1 MALSDTTIIDIELT
15 DTFETWRTR
24 TNRIITLL
32 NESADEDPFTSLVS
46 ANSEGGFSINAVQ
59 SNVATMTQLASSNL
73 TITGATSRVNFSG
86 ANTQSLGN
94 VHQVH
99 VLGGLVITGSNPDSS
114 ISNTQINNSEINL
127 NGQKLRANGASTIDF
142 AGATIQDLGTVQF
155 LKVTPAEAGASGG
168 ELSGINVISNTSYTS
183 NLRLNGGAHTFDGAE
198 VQGGNFYGLSISN
211 SAIRTTNITMSTG
224 ATFIANTGV
233 ILGSDVTNSNVAIG
247 HFPEWSGAANRIP
260 TSSTGRL
267 HVRSMFSKTA
277 AGKTTPS
284 ADGSE
289 IVVEGNTTVG
299 MTFLANSASNSHII
313 FGDDTDSDKGFIKY
327 ENQNDYLV
335 FGAKETQSKMR
346 IQNDGGGSMQIAG
359 ANTFESIAGKMHIY
373 QASNDGLD
381 ALYIHTTD
389 GDKRAIHLNLE
400 SEDANAVEIS
410 TTTLTSGHMMTL
422 EYGASTTSFT
432 GSMLN
437 INDNNQEL
445 GERKIVSIVQDHR
458 DATATKALYLQSD
471 GGELLDLVQNR
482 EDKIAIRLT
491 ANSTT
496 SNVSD
501 YFMDTLTTGTGL
513 HISSDSDNHTSNL
526 VSLITN
532 STSATATT
540 LSIKNISTTNQ
551 NLISVANG
559 TSSVMLMETG
569 GNIGINNN
577 GQQVKVLAANGSL
590 MLQQATVPLHKL
602 HLHGTLGVEN
612 ESIFNADM
620 RINANVT
627 IQNGLDSML
636 IIDSPD
642 VGSATL
648 AIGEN
653 ADTSGHQAFYVTYPV
668 GDGYTYLGMGALD
681 FQSRIPLNY
690 AFRLN
695 GFNNDI
701 LMTGDVELQ
710 KGLTV
715 NNDITVSDGDITSNG
730 IFELTGNAYINSNTV
745 IIESVNGVGST
756 RVDDVLTITGNTNI
770 QGQLNVETANTRL
783 GSNLTVVGNT
793 VFEQHITTS
802 NTATFNETVTLNE
815 HVFVNSTMN
824 VANNVIMSGSNVY
837 ISESDSI
844 TTIVGQLNVDN
855 KMVMNGANVYISPP
869 NGKFEVRGSTKLN
882 NLEVTGDVGM
892 PDIEVSGNVQFG
904 SHLVGTSSTAN
915 SVINGKLNVLG
926 NTHIGTD
933 VINATLG
940 PSGEKNV
947 LVKGNT
953 IFAGVV
959 SIQSELNV
967 TTSNTRIGKDLIV
980 NKNLYVSGNTE
991 ISGNAVIDGILS
1003 VSDGDIVGSDN
1014 LTISGN
1020 MDVGGSNVIFSHAGS
1035 SGNVAIMSN
1044 LYVENDA
1051 KIQGGLSISGGDVT
1065 ASDDLNI
1072 SGKLDV
1078 VGKSSFGDIT
1088 SNGNMTIKGTTNI
1101 VDDGTGA
1108 VLAVSKVGAIRS
1120 AAITG
1125 SLSVSGDMSV
1135 GGTTSF
1141 ADATF
1146 TSLTA
1151 TNLTTTSSLVSQGSG
1166 TFNGLSSTSDITST
1180 GNINA
1185 NGVKCR
1191 LPVYDASGVLLN
1203 AA

>member
-46 ANSEGGFSINAVQ
+46 ANSEGGFSINSIQ
-59 SNVATMTQLASSNL
+59 SNVATLTELASSNL
-73 TITGATSRVNFSG
+73 TITGSSSRVNFSG
-86 ANTQSLGN
+86 ANTDSLGN

-99 VLGGLVITGSNPDSS
+99 VLGGLIITGSNPDSS

-127 NGQKLRANGASTIDF
+127 NGQGLKANGASSIDF

-168 ELSGINVISNTSYTS
+168 ELSGVNVISNTSYTS
-183 NLRLNGGAHTFDGAE
+183 NLRLNGGLHTFDGAE
-198 VQGGNFYGLSISN
+198 VEGGSFYELSISN

-224 ATFIANTGV
+224 ATFVANTGV

-247 HFPEWSGAANRIP
+247 HFPEWSGAANRTP

-267 HVRSMFSKTA
+267 HVRSMFSKTGDA
-277 AGKTTPS
+277 TTTPS
-284 ADGSE
+284 SDGAE

-299 MTFLANSASNSHII
+299 VTLLANSASNSHII

-327 ENQNDYLV
+327 ENQNDYIV

-346 IQNDGGGSMQIAG
+346 VQKDGGGSMQIAG

-373 QASNDGLD
+373 QGSNDGLD

-437 INDNNQEL
+437 VNDNNQEL
-445 GERKIVSIVQDHR
+445 GQRKVVSVVQDHR
-458 DATATKALYLQSD
+458 DATGTKTLYLQSD

-513 HISSDSDNHTSNL
+513 HISSDSDNHSSNL

-577 GQQVKVLAANGSL
+577 GQQVKILAANGSL
-590 MLQQATVPLHKL
+590 MLEQATVPLHKL

-710 KGLTV
+710 KTLTV
-715 NNDITVSDGDITSNG
+715 NNDITVSQGNITSNG
-730 IFELTGNAYINSNTV
+730 TFELTGNAYINSNTV

-756 RVDDVLTITGNTNI
+756 RVDDVLTTTGNTNI

-844 TTIVGQLNVDN
+844 TTVVGELNVDN
-855 KMVMNGANVYISPP
+855 KMVMNGANVYISNPS
-869 NGKFEVRGSTKLN
+869 GKFEVVPPAKLSD
-882 NLEVTGDVGM
+882 LEVTGATVMADM
-892 PDIEVSGNVQFG
+892 NLSGNLVVG
-904 SHLVGTSSTAN
+904 SHFTQTAVTAN
-915 SVINGKLNVLG
+915 NVINGMFNVLG
-926 NTHIGTD
+926 NTSIGTD
-933 VINATLG
+933 TIEVTIDANDN
-940 PSGEKNV
+940 KNTTFR
-947 LVKGNT
+947 GNT
-953 IFAGVV
+953 VFGGVV

-1044 LYVENDA
+1044 LYVERDA

-1072 SGKLDV
+1072 SGDLDV
-1078 VGKSSFGDIT
+1078 VGTSRLSSIT
-1088 SNGNMTIKGTTNI
+1088 SNGSMTTKGTTNL
-1101 VDDGTGA
+1101 VDDGSGA
-1108 VLAVSKVGAIRS
+1108 VLSVSKVGTIRS
-1120 AAITG
+1120 AAVTG
-1125 SLSVSGDMSV
+1125 SLSVSGNMSV

-1151 TNLTTTSSLVSQGSG
+1151 TNLTTTTSLVSSGTG
-1166 TFNGLSSTSDITST
+1166 TFNGLTSSADITST
-1180 GNINA
+1180 GDINA

>member
-24 TNRIITLL
+24 TNRIITLV

-46 ANSEGGFSINAVQ
+46 ANSEGGFSINSIQ
-59 SNVATMTQLASSNL
+59 SNVATLTELASSNL
-73 TITGATSRVNFSG
+73 TITGSSSRVNFSG
-86 ANTQSLGN
+86 ANTDSLGN

-99 VLGGLVITGSNPDSS
+99 VLGGLIITGSNPDSS

-127 NGQKLRANGASTIDF
+127 NGQGLRANGASSIDL

-183 NLRLNGGAHTFDGAE
+183 NLRLNGGLHTFDGAE
-198 VQGGNFYGLSISN
+198 VEGGSFYELSISN

-224 ATFIANTGV
+224 ATFVANTGV

-247 HFPEWSGAANRIP
+247 HFPEWSGAANRTP

-267 HVRSMFSKTA
+267 HVRSMFSKTGDA
-277 AGKTTPS
+277 TTTPS
-284 ADGSE
+284 SDGAE

-299 MTFLANSASNSHII
+299 MTLLANSASNSHII

-346 IQNDGGGSMQIAG
+346 VQNDGGGSMQIAG

-373 QASNDGLD
+373 QGSNDGLD

-501 YFMDTLTTGTGL
+501 YFMDTLTTGTGF
-513 HISSDSDNHTSNL
+513 HISSDSDNHSTNL

-590 MLQQATVPLHKL
+590 VLEQATVPLHKL

-710 KGLTV
+710 KSLTV

-730 IFELTGNAYINSNTV
+730 IFELTGNAYITSNTV
-745 IIESVNGVGST
+745 IIESVNGIGHT
-756 RVDDVLTITGNTNI
+756 RIDDVLTTSGNTNI

-793 VFEQHITTS
+793 VFEQNMTVS
-802 NTATFNETVTLNE
+802 NTATFDETVTFNE
-815 HVFVNSTMN
+815 HVFVNTTMN
-824 VANNVIMSGSNVY
+824 VADKVIMSGSNVY

-844 TTIVGQLNVDN
+844 TTVVGELNVDN
-855 KMVMNGANVYISPP
+855 KMVMNGANVYISNPS
-869 NGKFEVRGSTKLN
+869 GKFEVVPPSKLSD
-882 NLEVTGDVGM
+882 LEVTGATVMADM
-892 PDIEVSGNVQFG
+892 NLSGNLEVG
-904 SHLVGTSSTAN
+904 SHFTQTAVTAN
-915 SVINGKLNVLG
+915 NVINGMFNVLG
-926 NTHIGTD
+926 NTSIGTD
-933 VINATLG
+933 TIEVTIDANDN
-940 PSGEKNV
+940 KNTTV
-947 LVKGNT
+947 RGNT
-953 IFAGVV
+953 FFGGVV
-959 SIQSELNV
+959 SIASELNV

-991 ISGNAVIDGILS
+991 ISGNAVIDGVLS

-1020 MDVGGSNVIFSHAGS
+1020 MDVGGSTVVFSHAGS

-1072 SGKLDV
+1072 SGDIDV
-1078 VGKSSFGDIT
+1078 AGDSNLSDIS
-1088 SNGNMTIKGTTNI
+1088 SNGNFSVKGTVNL
-1101 VDDGTGA
+1101 VDDGSGA
-1108 VLAVSKVGAIRS
+1108 VMTVSKVGAIRS
-1120 AAITG
+1120 ASVTG
-1125 SLSVSGDMSV
+1125 SLAVSGDMSV
-1135 GGTTSF
+1135 GGSTSF

-1151 TNLTTTSSLVSQGSG
+1151 TSLTTTTTFVSQGTG
-1166 TFNGLSSTSDITST
+1166 TFNGLTSSADITST

-1191 LPVYDASGVLLN
+1191 LPVYDAAGVLLN